1 MPAFID
7 FLFVCVRVGVL
18 EHGYLVQYLGNR
30 ARYAVICTGAMFV
43 LLPTTHHPHGATR
56 RLLHPGGTDVHLLV
70 VCVHYWRDIAALQ
83 PTKEGWRAHSA
94 TISFAHVDAELTPRP
109 SCAVCLFAGILRPL
123 LLRVLGLAGR
133 AAHHLPG
140 ILAVAATKLP
150 K

>member
-1 MPAFID
+1 MATSFSIWETVPGMPLYAP
-7 FLFVCVRVGVL
+7 
-18 EHGYLVQYLGNR
+18 VQCL
-30 ARYAVICTGAMFV
+30 CCC
-43 LLPTTHHPHGATR
+43 LQPTIRMAATR

-94 TISFAHVDAELTPRP
+94 TISFAHVDAELTPCP